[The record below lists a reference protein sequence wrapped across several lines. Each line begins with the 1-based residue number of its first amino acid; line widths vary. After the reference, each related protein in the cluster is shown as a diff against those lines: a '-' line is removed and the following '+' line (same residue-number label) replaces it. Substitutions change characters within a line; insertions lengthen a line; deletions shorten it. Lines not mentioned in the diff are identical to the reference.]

1 MLIIA
6 KAGYFFKWE
15 IYQPKGT
22 QPTGGV
28 ILLPWAETSRY
39 VSMVSQGVV
48 MRRQKIAPD
57 FKLMAV
63 LEDLKGDSSL
73 GDICR
78 K

>member
-1 MLIIA
+1 M
-6 KAGYFFKWE
+6 
-15 IYQPKGT
+15 
-22 QPTGGV
+22 
-28 ILLPWAETSRY
+28 
-39 VSMVSQGVV
+39 SMVSQGVG